1 MYRALTAASAWEIGK
16 WSAYALFLLAPGSVL
31 VLAVWWLLRMRAA
44 RGPLPF
50 RDPAG
55 DRYLAEATDLADL
68 ERRMRVLER
77 TTGGPAFVTFN
88 H

>member
-1 MYRALTAASAWEIGK
+1 MYRALTAASVWEIGK
-16 WSAYALFLLAPGSVL
+16 WSAYALFLLAPGSVV

-44 RGPLPF
+44 RGPLP
-50 RDPAG
+50 DPAV
-55 DRYLAEATDLADL
+55 DQYLAEATDLCDL

-77 TTGGPAFVTFN
+77 TGGGPAFVTFN